1 MQPTSNHD
9 GNDLASQFEDI
20 LAAVWSAESNWRFD
34 DRLDLAVR
42 QEPRA
47 LGSSRRLDQPA

>member
-1 MQPTSNHD
+1 MQPTGTPD
-9 GNDLASQFEDI
+9 GTDLDSQFEDI

-42 QEPRA
+42 QEPPAPR
-47 LGSSRRLDQPA
+47 SSRRLDPPA

>member
-1 MQPTSNHD
+1 MQPTSETD
-9 GNDLASQFEDI
+9 GTDLASQFEDI

-42 QEPRA
+42 HQPRA
-47 LGSSRRLDQPA
+47 PRSNQPLDRQA